1 MRRFHQWYMQKC
13 QDDPEHIIPL
23 RLKDED
29 YFNGTQ
35 IYYLDFKDIYEVY
48 QLPSRRTQHLA
59 CRLLGSVS
67 VLSSLLTRIYIHHF
81 LYSHVLHTD
90 CRMEIQRCRKEGIYD
105 VGFMDTV
112 VINQKTI
119 LEFEEDIKD
128 RVLKFF
134 IHQHFKKF
142 ILLPYNWGL
151 VSTNSNLV
159 LHITFIIVPSNML
172 SMFNSLIA
180 QLPLD
185 TAYHRNGKRNYYCA

>member
-1 MRRFHQWYMQKC
+1 MKTTSMELKYTIWISKIFMRSTIEAHSTSRLSAAGFCKC
-13 QDDPEHIIPL
+13 TFISPHA
-23 RLKDED
+23 
-29 YFNGTQ
+29 Y
-35 IYYLDFKDIYEVY
+35 IY
-48 QLPSRRTQHLA
+48 
-59 CRLLGSVS
+59 
-67 VLSSLLTRIYIHHF
+67 SSFFVLTRTSI
-81 LYSHVLHTD
+81 HTD

>member
-1 MRRFHQWYMQKC
+1 MKMSAK
-13 QDDPEHIIPL
+13 DPEYMIHVCV
-23 RLKDED
+23 RDH
-29 YFNGTQ
+29 YFNGQ
-35 IYYLDFKDIYEVY
+35 DIFYMDFKDIYEVY